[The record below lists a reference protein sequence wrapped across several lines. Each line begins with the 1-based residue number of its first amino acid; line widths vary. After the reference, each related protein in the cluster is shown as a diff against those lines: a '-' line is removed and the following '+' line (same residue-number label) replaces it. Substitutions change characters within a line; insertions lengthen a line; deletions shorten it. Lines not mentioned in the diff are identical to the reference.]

1 MLALRNVKTKLFY
14 LNDRIVDMLKSRSM
28 RLEILDLDCSKLNK
42 EKFKELL
49 IYFFLIIYSFKEK
62 KNKLFRQVLIL

>member
-62 KNKLFRQVLIL
+62 KINFFDKF